1 LQVYRQRQRDGEF
14 AEKNKVCNEIDRRE
28 IDSFVPTPG
37 PATVQWRYI
46 ECWCCGGGGGGG
58 GCWLMVDGN
67 LLVMNVCGVSCP
79 VGCCLLVASVASV
92 ASVAVTQI
100 KANVMYV
107 ATQLTTT
114 DDQNSQHKRDKWS
127 KKHNNTD
134 LIGLPDVRMAVL
146 QAFYSFPGASLK
158 TIQDVSIAD
167 VSS

>member
-1 LQVYRQRQRDGEF
+1 
-14 AEKNKVCNEIDRRE
+14 
-28 IDSFVPTPG
+28 
-37 PATVQWRYI
+37 
-46 ECWCCGGGGGGG
+46 
-58 GCWLMVDGN
+58 MVDGN

-79 VGCCLLVASVASV
+79 VGCCVLVASVASV
-92 ASVAVTQI
+92 ASVVSVAVTQI

>member
-1 LQVYRQRQRDGEF
+1 MLVL
-14 AEKNKVCNEIDRRE
+14 
-28 IDSFVPTPG
+28 
-37 PATVQWRYI
+37 W
-46 ECWCCGGGGGGG
+46 WWW
-58 GCWLMVDGN
+58 WLLVDGN
-67 LLVMNVCGVSCP
+67 LLVMNVCVFSCP
-79 VGCCLLVASVASV
+79 VGCCLLVAWVASIASVASV

>member
-1 LQVYRQRQRDGEF
+1 MLVL
-14 AEKNKVCNEIDRRE
+14 
-28 IDSFVPTPG
+28 
-37 PATVQWRYI
+37 W
-46 ECWCCGGGGGGG
+46 WWW
-58 GCWLMVDGN
+58 WLLVDGN
-67 LLVMNVCGVSCP
+67 LLVMNVCVFSCP
-79 VGCCLLVASVASV
+79 VGCCLLVASVVSV